1 MNSENEI
8 INKHFHV
15 LEMFVKLY
23 FIKYLDLSNVHFFLH
38 ENKGGKKTD
47 ILLLISK

>member
-23 FIKYLDLSNVHFFLH
+23 FIKYLDLSNVLFFCM
-38 ENKGGKKTD
+38 KTKGKKTFCY
-47 ILLLISK
+47 